1 MNHTQT
7 ISPLTTE
14 KTTIDPAPG
23 YYIAG
28 FVDGEGSFYTSFR
41 QRNDYY
47 LGWKITLVFNVSQKE
62 RTVLDII
69 QNTLKC
75 GTIRFRKDNVW
86 VYEVTDRNPLRDIV
100 IPFFDRFVLHSQWKK
115 RDKDIFRA
123 ICAWVRL
130 EKTLTVDIIRKVCVL
145 LDSKPVSSSRNLTS

>member
-23 YYIAG
+23 YY
-28 FVDGEGSFYTSFR
+28 FVDGEGSFNTSFR

-47 LGWKITLVFNVSQKE
+47 LGWNITLVFNVSQKE

-75 GTIRFRKDNVW
+75 GTIRFRKDYV
-86 VYEVTDRNPLRDIV
+86 
-100 IPFFDRFVLHSQWKK
+100 HG
-115 RDKDIFRA
+115 
-123 ICAWVRL
+123 CA
-130 EKTLTVDIIRKVCVL
+130 
-145 LDSKPVSSSRNLTS
+145 